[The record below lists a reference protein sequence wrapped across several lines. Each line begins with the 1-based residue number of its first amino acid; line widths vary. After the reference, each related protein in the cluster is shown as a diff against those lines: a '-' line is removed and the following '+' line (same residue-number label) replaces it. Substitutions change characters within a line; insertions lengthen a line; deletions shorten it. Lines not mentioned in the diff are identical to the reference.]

1 MISKSRLGFVLAIV
15 VVFFAGIFL
24 GNFNKQNL
32 PILWPSNNEDIVYA
46 TINEWD
52 SERFSNVSSFKKISL
67 NADENTGIFL
77 TYGQSNSANHG
88 RVNVDYYPNVY
99 QFFLGEVY
107 EYKNPS
113 LGVQRELMTQFGAL
127 LVIN

>member
-15 VVFFAGIFL
+15 IVFFAGIFL

-52 SERFSNVSSFKKISL
+52 SERFSDASNFKKISL
-67 NADENTGIFL
+67 NTDENTGIFL

-88 RVNVDYYPNVY
+88 
-99 QFFLGEVY
+99 
-107 EYKNPS
+107 
-113 LGVQRELMTQFGAL
+113 
-127 LVIN
+127 